1 MSTRLAELREWGGP
15 AHGPNKN
22 GQNPSWNRHGLNN
35 LKRKFLRISERGGK
49 GNLTTKM
56 YLVFLSFYTSLR
68 SRQYWKHGKFS
79 CTCYEC
85 KSLFVGTWSLV
96 VIKNEEIQLQSTEP
110 GKATNCPGCFL
121 QNKHL
126 YLWVLNWFHKK
137 LIIQFFIYSFI
148 LSSTFFI
155 SLTFEI
161 LLVVSRLIVM
171 RWRHMLEDLKIHS
184 CLDPLWTKLKHFS
197 RGMPRG
203 NSIWRENI
211 LGKFRPDHVTS
222 TFTKWRLRRLVTLF
236 S

>member
-1 MSTRLAELREWGGP
+1 MMGNKYFIFKTLLNKNEISSSSSFSAKFVAWIQKDNSKKKLMSTRLAELREWGGP

-68 SRQYWKHGKFS
+68 SIQYWKHGKFS

-126 YLWVLNWFHKK
+126 YLGVLNWFH
-137 LIIQFFIYSFI
+137 
-148 LSSTFFI
+148 
-155 SLTFEI
+155 
-161 LLVVSRLIVM
+161 
-171 RWRHMLEDLKIHS
+171 
-184 CLDPLWTKLKHFS
+184 
-197 RGMPRG
+197 
-203 NSIWRENI
+203 
-211 LGKFRPDHVTS
+211 
-222 TFTKWRLRRLVTLF
+222 
-236 S
+236 